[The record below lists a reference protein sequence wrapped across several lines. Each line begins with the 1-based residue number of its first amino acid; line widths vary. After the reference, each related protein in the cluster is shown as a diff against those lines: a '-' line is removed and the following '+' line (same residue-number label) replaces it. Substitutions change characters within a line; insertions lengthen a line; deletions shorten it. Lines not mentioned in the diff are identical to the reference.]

1 MISLFT
7 DVPKS
12 QHMHSPSP
20 SLGQSILDAA
30 DALARYSDMEGGL
43 TCAYLTPAHRAAAAM
58 LAERMR
64 AAGMQVRV
72 DAIGNV
78 IGRYEAD
85 PSAGPDAKVLMTG
98 SHFDTVRNGGR
109 YDGRLGI
116 LLPIAVVGALNEAGI
131 RLPYHFDVVGFA
143 EEEGLRFK
151 TSFLASS
158 VLAGRFDPA
167 LLARAD
173 ADGITLAQALTES
186 DLPGRGDPDALRAAA
201 VDPATL
207 LGFVEVHIEQGPVL
221 LHHDLPL
228 GIVTQI
234 AGSSRFQV
242 RIDGLASHAGTTPMT
257 MRKDAAAA
265 AAEMVLL
272 VESRCGQAP
281 TLVGTVGQLQVPNG
295 SSNVIPAACHFSM
308 DIRAGEDAVREAAI
322 ADIVAGIE
330 AIAAR
335 RGVRAEVERVPP
347 VNNAPCAPW
356 LRAQFAAVLNKRGLQ
371 AFELPSGAG
380 HDAMMMQRITD
391 VAMLFVRCGN
401 GGISHNP
408 LETITAEDA
417 QLAAEV
423 FVDFLRH
430 FKPR

>member
-1 MISLFT
+1 MT
-7 DVPKS
+7 PT
-12 QHMHSPSP
+12 
-20 SLGQSILDAA
+20 LGQTILDHAA
-30 DALARYSDMEGGL
+30 ALARFSDMEDGL
-43 TCAYLTPAHRAAAAM
+43 TCAFLTPAHSATQAQLVKWM
-58 LAERMR
+58 ED
-64 AAGMQVRV
+64 AGMQVRI

-78 IGRYEAD
+78 IGRYAAD
-85 PSAGPDAKVLMTG
+85 PSATDPKVLMTG

-116 LLPIAVVGALNEAGI
+116 LLPIVVVGALNAAGI
-131 RLPYHFDVVGFA
+131 RLPYHFEVVGFA

-158 VLAGRFDPA
+158 VLAGRFDEA
-167 LLARAD
+167 LLDRED
-173 ADGITLAQALTES
+173 TDGISMRDALGAAGFPGAASSAESQAA
-186 DLPGRGDPDALRAAA
+186 ALRAAA

-207 LGFVEVHIEQGPVL
+207 AGFVEVHIEQGPVL
-221 LHHDLPL
+221 LNRGLPL

-242 RIDGLASHAGTTPMT
+242 RVEGLASHAGTTPMD
-257 MRKDAAAA
+257 MRRDAATG
-265 AAEMVLL
+265 AAEMTLL
-272 VESRCGQAP
+272 VESRCAQVP

-295 SSNVIPAACHFSM
+295 SSNVIPGACVFSM
-308 DIRAGEDAVREAAI
+308 DIRAGEDGIREAAI
-322 ADIVAGIE
+322 ADILAGIQ

-335 RGVRAEVERVPP
+335 RGLSATVDRVTP
-347 VNNAPCAPW
+347 VNNAPCARW
-356 LRAQFAAVLNKRGLQ
+356 LMDQFGAVLKKRGLE

-417 QLAAEV
+417 QLAAET

-430 FKPR
+430 FRANAG

>member
-1 MISLFT
+1 MTQTSA
-7 DVPKS
+7 
-12 QHMHSPSP
+12 
-20 SLGQSILDAA
+20 SLGDAILAHA
-30 DALARYSDMEGGL
+30 DQLARFSDMEGGL
-43 TCAYLTPAHRAAAAM
+43 TCAYLTPAHRAAQAR
-58 LAERMR
+58 LAQWME
-64 AAGMQVRV
+64 AAGMQVRI

-78 IGRYEAD
+78 IGRYAAD
-85 PSAGPDAKVLMTG
+85 PAVPGARVLMTG

-116 LLPIAVVGALNEAGI
+116 LLPIAVVGALNQAGI

-167 LLARAD
+167 LLERQD
-173 ADGITLAQALTES
+173 ADGITLREALAAS
-186 DLPGRGDPDALRAAA
+186 DLPGAGDLQALRAAA
-201 VDPATL
+201 VDPASL

-221 LHHDLPL
+221 LHHGLPL
-228 GIVTQI
+228 GVVTQI
-234 AGSSRFQV
+234 AGSSRFAV
-242 RIDGLASHAGTTPMT
+242 RVEGLASHAGTTPMG
-257 MRKDAAAA
+257 MRRDAAAG
-265 AAEMVLL
+265 AAEMILL
-272 VESRCGQAP
+272 VEQRCAAAP

-295 SSNVIPAACHFSM
+295 SSNVIPAACTFSM
-308 DIRAGEDAVREAAI
+308 DIRAGEDGIREAAI
-322 ADIVAGIE
+322 ADIVAGIGQ
-330 AIAAR
+330 IAER
-335 RGVRAEVERVPP
+335 RGLAAQVERVPP
-347 VNNAPCAPW
+347 VNNAPCARW
-356 LRAQFAAVLNKRGLQ
+356 LMDQFGAVLKKRGLQ

-380 HDAMMMQRITD
+380 HDAMMMQRIAD

-430 FKPR
+430 FQPRG

>member
-1 MISLFT
+1 MTRNLH
-7 DVPKS
+7 P
-12 QHMHSPSP
+12 
-20 SLGQSILDAA
+20 LGQSILDRAE
-30 DALARYSDMEGGL
+30 ALAQFSDMEGGL
-43 TCAYLTPAHRAAAAM
+43 TCAFLTPAHRSAQAL
-58 LAERMR
+58 LAQWME
-64 AAGMQVRV
+64 AAGMQVRI

-78 IGRYEAD
+78 IGRYAAD
-85 PSAGPDAKVLMTG
+85 PAAGGDARVLMTG

-131 RLPYHFDVVGFA
+131 RLPYHLDVVGFA

-167 LLARAD
+167 LLVRTD
-173 ADGITLAQALTES
+173 ADGITMREALAAS
-186 DLPGRGDPDALRAAA
+186 DLPGNGELAALQAAA
-201 VDPATL
+201 VDPTTL

-221 LHHDLPL
+221 LDKGLPL
-228 GIVTQI
+228 GVVTQI

-242 RIDGLASHAGTTPMT
+242 RVEGQASHAGTTPMG
-257 MRKDAAAA
+257 MRRDAAAG
-265 AAEMVLL
+265 AAEMILL
-272 VESRCGQAP
+272 VESRCSAVP
-281 TLVGTVGQLQVPNG
+281 TLVGTAGQLQVPDG
-295 SSNVIPAACHFSM
+295 SSNVIPAACTFSM
-308 DIRAGEDAVREAAI
+308 DIRAGEDGIREAAI
-322 ADIVAGIE
+322 ADIVAGIQQ
-330 AIAAR
+330 IAAR
-335 RGVRAEVERVPP
+335 RGLSAQVDRVKP
-347 VNNAPCAPW
+347 VDNAPCARW
-356 LRAQFAAVLNKRGLQ
+356 LMDQFGAVLRKRGLR

-430 FKPR
+430 FQQQA

>member
-1 MISLFT
+1 MTRNLH
-7 DVPKS
+7 P
-12 QHMHSPSP
+12 
-20 SLGQSILDAA
+20 LGQSILDRA
-30 DALARYSDMEGGL
+30 DALAQFSDLEGGL
-43 TCAYLTPAHRAAAAM
+43 TCAFLTPAHRSAQAL
-58 LAERMR
+58 LAQWME
-64 AAGMQVRV
+64 AAGMQVRI

-78 IGRYEAD
+78 IGRYAAD
-85 PSAGPDAKVLMTG
+85 AAAGDDARVLMTG

-116 LLPIAVVGALNEAGI
+116 LLPIAVVGALHAAGI
-131 RLPYHFDVVGFA
+131 RLPYHLDVVGFA

-167 LLARAD
+167 LLARTD
-173 ADGITLAQALTES
+173 ADGVTMREALATS
-186 DLPGRGDPDALRAAA
+186 GLPGHGELAALQAAA
-201 VDPATL
+201 VDSAAL

-221 LHHDLPL
+221 LDKGLAL
-228 GIVTQI
+228 GVVTQI

-242 RIDGLASHAGTTPMT
+242 RIEGQASHAGTTPMG
-257 MRKDAAAA
+257 MRRDAAAG
-265 AAEMVLL
+265 AAEMILL
-272 VESRCGQAP
+272 VETRCSAAP
-281 TLVGTVGQLQVPNG
+281 TLVGTVGQLQIPDG
-295 SSNVIPAACHFSM
+295 SSNVIPAACTFSM
-308 DIRAGEDAVREAAI
+308 DIRAGEDGIREAAI
-322 ADIVAGIE
+322 ADIVAGIRQ
-330 AIAAR
+330 IAAR
-335 RGVRAEVERVPP
+335 RGLSAHVDRVRP
-347 VNNAPCAPW
+347 VQNAPCARW
-356 LRAQFAAVLNKRGLQ
+356 LMDQFVAVLRKRGLP

-408 LETITAEDA
+408 LETMTAEDA

-430 FKPR
+430 FQPQD

>member
-1 MISLFT
+1 MT
-7 DVPKS
+7 
-12 QHMHSPSP
+12 QTTA
-20 SLGQSILDAA
+20 SLGQAILDHAA
-30 DALARYSDMEGGL
+30 QLARFSDMEGGL
-43 TCAYLTPAHRAAAAM
+43 TCAYLTPAHRAAQDR
-58 LAERMR
+58 LAQWME
-64 AAGMQVRV
+64 AAGMQVRT

-78 IGRYEAD
+78 IGRYAAD
-85 PSAGPDAKVLMTG
+85 PAVTDARVLMTG

-116 LLPIAVVGALNEAGI
+116 LLPIAVVDALNRAGI
-131 RLPYHFDVVGFA
+131 RLPYHFEVVGFA

-167 LLARAD
+167 LLARTD
-173 ADGITLAQALTES
+173 ADGVTLAEALAAS
-186 DLPGRGDPDALRAAA
+186 GLPGAGDLDALRAAA
-201 VDPATL
+201 LDPATL

-228 GIVTQI
+228 GVVTQI

-242 RIDGLASHAGTTPMT
+242 RVEGQASHAGTTPMG
-257 MRKDAAAA
+257 MRKDAAAG
-265 AAEMVLL
+265 AAEMILL
-272 VESRCGQAP
+272 VEQRCAAAP
-281 TLVGTVGQLQVPNG
+281 TLVGTVGQLQVPDG
-295 SSNVIPAACHFSM
+295 SSNVIPAACTFSM
-308 DIRAGEDAVREAAI
+308 DIRAGADDIREAAI
-322 ADIVAGIE
+322 ADIVAGIQR
-330 AIAAR
+330 IAAR
-335 RGVRAEVERVPP
+335 RGLSAQVERVPP
-347 VNNAPCAPW
+347 VNNAPCARW
-356 LRAQFAAVLNKRGLQ
+356 LMDQFGAVLKKRGME

-380 HDAMMMQRITD
+380 HDAMMMHRITD

-430 FKPR
+430 FQPRG

>member
-1 MISLFT
+1 MTTATS
-7 DVPKS
+7 
-12 QHMHSPSP
+12 
-20 SLGQSILDAA
+20 SLGQQILDCA
-30 DALARYSDMEGGL
+30 DSLARFSDMEDGL
-43 TCAYLTPAHRAAAAM
+43 TCAFLTPAHRQAQAQLVRWM
-58 LAERMR
+58 ED
-64 AAGMQVRV
+64 AGMTVRI

-78 IGRYEAD
+78 IGRYAAD
-85 PSAGPDAKVLMTG
+85 PAVADPRVLMTG

-116 LLPIAVVGALNEAGI
+116 LLPIAVVGALRDAGI

-158 VLAGRFDPA
+158 VLAGRFDAA
-167 LLARAD
+167 LLDRID
-173 ADGITLAQALTES
+173 ADGVTMRAALAEAGFPGAG
-186 DLPGRGDPDALRAAA
+186 DLDALRAAA

-207 LGFVEVHIEQGPVL
+207 AGFVEVHIEQGPVL
-221 LHHDLPL
+221 LNRALPL

-242 RIDGLASHAGTTPMT
+242 HVEGLASHAGTTPMD
-257 MRKDAAAA
+257 MRRDAATG
-265 AAEMVLL
+265 AAEMTLL
-272 VESRCGQAP
+272 VEERCAQVP

-295 SSNVIPAACHFSM
+295 SSNVIPAACVFSM
-308 DIRAGEDAVREAAI
+308 DIRAGEDSIREDAI

-330 AIAAR
+330 RIAAR
-335 RGVRAEVERVPP
+335 RALQVKVERVTP
-347 VNNAPCAPW
+347 VNNAPCANW
-356 LRAQFAAVLNKRGLQ
+356 LMDQFAAVLRKRGLEE
-371 AFELPSGAG
+371 FKLPSGAG

-408 LETITAEDA
+408 LETITASDA
-417 QLAAEV
+417 QQAAEA

-430 FKPR
+430 FKPRN

>member
-1 MISLFT
+1 M
-7 DVPKS
+7 
-12 QHMHSPSP
+12 PSTP
-20 SLGQSILDAA
+20 APLGQAILDAA
-30 DALARYSDMEGGL
+30 DALARFSDMEGGL
-43 TCAYLTPAHRAAAAM
+43 TCAYLTPAHRASAAW
-58 LAERMR
+58 LAEAMR
-64 AAGMQVRV
+64 DAGMVVRV

-85 PSAGPDAKVLMTG
+85 PSSGPDARVLMTG
-98 SHFDTVRNGGR
+98 SHFDTVRDGGR

-116 LLPIAVVGALNEAGI
+116 LLPIAVVRALRDAGI
-131 RLPYHFDVVGFA
+131 RLPYHFEVVAFA

-167 LLARAD
+167 LLSRTD
-173 ADGITLAQALTES
+173 ADGVTLAEALAAS
-186 DLPGRGDPDALRAAA
+186 DLPGGGDLAALRAAA
-201 VDPATL
+201 VDPAKL
-207 LGFVEVHIEQGPVL
+207 LAFVEVHIEQGPVL
-221 LHHDLPL
+221 LHHGLPL

-242 RIDGLASHAGTTPMT
+242 RVGGLASHAGTTPMS

-272 VESRCGQAP
+272 VESRCSQAP

-295 SSNVIPAACHFSM
+295 SSNVIPGACHFSM

-322 ADIVAGIE
+322 ADIVRGIHD
-330 AIAAR
+330 IAAR
-335 RGVRAEVERVPP
+335 RGVSAEVERVPP

-356 LRAQFAAVLNKRGLQ
+356 LRAQWAAVLAKRGLQ
-371 AFELPSGAG
+371 PFELPSGAG
-380 HDAMMMQRITD
+380 HDAMMMQRIVD

-408 LETITAEDA
+408 LETITADDA

-430 FKPR
+430 FRANEAAV

>member
-1 MISLFT
+1 MT
-7 DVPKS
+7 
-12 QHMHSPSP
+12 QTTA
-20 SLGQSILDAA
+20 SLGQAILDHA
-30 DALARYSDMEGGL
+30 DQLARFSDMEDGL
-43 TCAYLTPAHRAAAAM
+43 TCAYLTPAHRAAQDQ
-58 LAERMR
+58 LAQWMD
-64 AAGMQVRV
+64 AAGMEVRI

-78 IGRYEAD
+78 IGRYAAD
-85 PSAGPDAKVLMTG
+85 PAVTDARVLMTG

-116 LLPIAVVGALNEAGI
+116 LLPIAVVDVLNRAAI
-131 RLPYHFDVVGFA
+131 RLPYHLEVVGFA

-167 LLARAD
+167 LLTRVD
-173 ADGITLAQALTES
+173 ADGITLAEALATS
-186 DLPGRGDPDALRAAA
+186 GLPGAGDLQALRAAA
-201 VDPATL
+201 LDPAAL
-207 LGFVEVHIEQGPVL
+207 LGFVELHIEQGPVL

-228 GIVTQI
+228 GVVTQI

-242 RIDGLASHAGTTPMT
+242 RVEGQASHAGTTPMG
-257 MRKDAAAA
+257 MRKDAAAG
-265 AAEMVLL
+265 AAEMILL
-272 VESRCGQAP
+272 VEERCAAAP

-295 SSNVIPAACHFSM
+295 SSNVIPAACTFSM
-308 DIRAGEDAVREAAI
+308 DIRAGADDIREAAI

-330 AIAAR
+330 RIAAR
-335 RGVRAEVERVPP
+335 RGLSAQVERVPP
-347 VNNAPCAPW
+347 VNNAPCARW
-356 LRAQFAAVLNKRGLQ
+356 LMEQFGAVLKKRGME

-380 HDAMMMQRITD
+380 HDAMMMHRITD

-408 LETITAEDA
+408 LETITADDA

-430 FKPR
+430 FQPRG

>member
-1 MISLFT
+1 MTRNLH
-7 DVPKS
+7 P
-12 QHMHSPSP
+12 
-20 SLGQSILDAA
+20 LGQSILDRAE
-30 DALARYSDMEGGL
+30 ALAQFSDMEGGL
-43 TCAYLTPAHRAAAAM
+43 TCAFLTPAHRSTQAL
-58 LAERMR
+58 LAQWME
-64 AAGMQVRV
+64 AAGMQVRI

-78 IGRYEAD
+78 IGRYAAD
-85 PSAGPDAKVLMTG
+85 PAAGGDARVLMTG

-131 RLPYHFDVVGFA
+131 RLPYHLDVVGFA

-167 LLARAD
+167 LLVRTD
-173 ADGITLAQALTES
+173 ADGITMREALAAS
-186 DLPGRGDPDALRAAA
+186 DLPGNGELAALQAAA
-201 VDPATL
+201 VDPTTL

-221 LHHDLPL
+221 LDKGLPL
-228 GIVTQI
+228 GVVTQI

-242 RIDGLASHAGTTPMT
+242 RVEGQASHAGTTPMG
-257 MRKDAAAA
+257 MRRDAAAG
-265 AAEMVLL
+265 AAEMILL
-272 VESRCGQAP
+272 VESRCSAVP
-281 TLVGTVGQLQVPNG
+281 TLVGTAGQLQVPDG
-295 SSNVIPAACHFSM
+295 SSNVIPAACTFSM
-308 DIRAGEDAVREAAI
+308 DIRAGEDGIREAAI
-322 ADIVAGIE
+322 ADIVAGIQQ
-330 AIAAR
+330 IAAR
-335 RGVRAEVERVPP
+335 RGLSAQVDRVKP
-347 VNNAPCAPW
+347 VDNAPCARW
-356 LRAQFAAVLNKRGLQ
+356 LMDQFGAVLRKRGLR

-430 FKPR
+430 FQQQA

>member
-1 MISLFT
+1 M
-7 DVPKS
+7 S
-12 QHMHSPSP
+12 QTTA
-20 SLGQSILDAA
+20 SLGQAILDHA
-30 DALARYSDMEGGL
+30 DQLARFSDMEGGL
-43 TCAYLTPAHRAAAAM
+43 TCAYLTPAHRAAQDQ
-58 LAERMR
+58 LAQWME
-64 AAGMQVRV
+64 AAGMAVRI

-78 IGRYEAD
+78 IGRYAAD
-85 PSAGPDAKVLMTG
+85 PAVTDARVLMTG

-116 LLPIAVVGALNEAGI
+116 LLPIAVVDALNRAGI
-131 RLPYHFDVVGFA
+131 RLPYHFEVVGFA

-158 VLAGRFDPA
+158 VLADRFDPA
-167 LLARAD
+167 LLARVD
-173 ADGITLAQALTES
+173 ADGITLAEALAIS
-186 DLPGRGDPDALRAAA
+186 GLPGAGDPQALRAAA
-201 VDPATL
+201 LDPATL

-228 GIVTQI
+228 GVVTQI

-242 RIDGLASHAGTTPMT
+242 RVEGQASHAGTTPMG
-257 MRKDAAAA
+257 MRKDAAAG
-265 AAEMVLL
+265 AAEMILL
-272 VESRCGQAP
+272 VEERCAAAP

-295 SSNVIPAACHFSM
+295 SSNVIPAACTFSM
-308 DIRAGEDAVREAAI
+308 DIRAGADDIREAAI

-330 AIAAR
+330 RIAAR
-335 RGVRAEVERVPP
+335 RGLSAQVERVPP
-347 VNNAPCAPW
+347 VNNAPCARW
-356 LRAQFAAVLNKRGLQ
+356 LMDQFGAVLKKRGME

-380 HDAMMMQRITD
+380 HDAMMMHRITD

-430 FKPR
+430 FQPLG

>member
-1 MISLFT
+1 MTQTSA
-7 DVPKS
+7 
-12 QHMHSPSP
+12 
-20 SLGQSILDAA
+20 SLGDTILAHA
-30 DALARYSDMEGGL
+30 DELARFSDMEDGL
-43 TCAYLTPAHRAAAAM
+43 TCAYLTPAHRAAQAL
-58 LAERMR
+58 LAQWME

-78 IGRYEAD
+78 IGRYAAD
-85 PSAGPDAKVLMTG
+85 PAVSDARVLLTG

-116 LLPIAVVGALNEAGI
+116 LLPIAVIGALNQAGI
-131 RLPYHFDVVGFA
+131 RLPYHVDVVAFA

-158 VLAGRFDPA
+158 VLAGRFDAA
-167 LLARAD
+167 LLERQD
-173 ADGITLAQALTES
+173 ADGISLREALAASGLPGAGALQAL
-186 DLPGRGDPDALRAAA
+186 RDAALDAAS
-201 VDPATL
+201 L

-221 LHHDLPL
+221 LHHGLPL
-228 GIVTQI
+228 GVVTQI
-234 AGSSRFQV
+234 AGSSRFSV
-242 RIDGLASHAGTTPMT
+242 RVEGLASHAGTTPMG
-257 MRKDAAAA
+257 MRRDAAAG
-265 AAEMVLL
+265 AAEMILL
-272 VESRCGQAP
+272 VEQRCAAAP

-295 SSNVIPAACHFSM
+295 SSNVIPAACTFSM
-308 DIRAGEDAVREAAI
+308 DIRAGEDAIREAAI
-322 ADIVAGIE
+322 ADIVAGI
-330 AIAAR
+330 AQIAER
-335 RGVRAEVERVPP
+335 RGLSAQVERVPP
-347 VNNAPCAPW
+347 VNNAPCARW
-356 LRAQFAAVLNKRGLQ
+356 LMDQFGAVLKKRGLQ

-380 HDAMMMQRITD
+380 HDAMMMQRVTD

-430 FKPR
+430 FQPRG

>member
-1 MISLFT
+1 MTQTSAT
-7 DVPKS
+7 
-12 QHMHSPSP
+12 
-20 SLGQSILDAA
+20 LGASILDRA
-30 DALARYSDMEGGL
+30 DQLARFSDMEAGL
-43 TCAYLTPAHRAAAAM
+43 TCAYLTPAHRAVQARLVEWM
-58 LAERMR
+58 E
-64 AAGMQVRV
+64 AAGMQVRI

-78 IGRYEAD
+78 IGRYEAG
-85 PSAGPDAKVLMTG
+85 PAVPDARVLMTG

-116 LLPIAVVGALNEAGI
+116 LLPVAVVGALNQAGI
-131 RLPYHFDVVGFA
+131 RLPYHFEVVAFA

-167 LLARAD
+167 LLERQD
-173 ADGITLAQALTES
+173 TDGITLQEALAAS
-186 DLPGRGDPDALRAAA
+186 GLPGAGALEALRAAA

-221 LHHDLPL
+221 LHHGLPL
-228 GIVTQI
+228 GVVTQI

-242 RIDGLASHAGTTPMT
+242 RVEGLASHAGTTPMG
-257 MRKDAAAA
+257 MRKDAAAG
-265 AAEMVLL
+265 AAEMILL
-272 VESRCGQAP
+272 VEQRCSAAP
-281 TLVGTVGQLQVPNG
+281 TLVGTVGQLQVPDG
-295 SSNVIPAACHFSM
+295 SSNVIPAACAFSM
-308 DIRAGEDAVREAAI
+308 DIRAGEDGIREAAI
-322 ADIVAGIE
+322 ADIVAGIDQ
-330 AIAAR
+330 IAQR
-335 RGVRAEVERVPP
+335 RGLTAQVERVPP
-347 VNNAPCAPW
+347 VNNAPCGRW
-356 LRAQFAAVLNKRGLQ
+356 LMDQFGAVLKKRGLQ

-430 FKPR
+430 FQPRG

>member
-1 MISLFT
+1 MTQTSA
-7 DVPKS
+7 
-12 QHMHSPSP
+12 
-20 SLGQSILDAA
+20 SLGDTILAHA
-30 DALARYSDMEGGL
+30 DQLARFSDMEDGL
-43 TCAYLTPAHRAAAAM
+43 TCAYLTPAHRAAQAR
-58 LAERMR
+58 LAQWME
-64 AAGMQVRV
+64 AAGMQVQI

-78 IGRYEAD
+78 IGRYAAD
-85 PSAGPDAKVLMTG
+85 PAVPDARVLMTG

-116 LLPIAVVGALNEAGI
+116 LLPVAVVGALNQAGI
-131 RLPYHFDVVGFA
+131 RLPYHFEVVGFA

-167 LLARAD
+167 LLERQD
-173 ADGITLAQALTES
+173 ADGITLREALAAS
-186 DLPGRGDPDALRAAA
+186 DLPGAGELQALRAAA
-201 VDPATL
+201 VDPASL
-207 LGFVEVHIEQGPVL
+207 LGFIEVHIEQGPVL
-221 LHHDLPL
+221 LHHGLAL
-228 GIVTQI
+228 GVVTQI
-234 AGSSRFQV
+234 AGSSRFTV
-242 RIDGLASHAGTTPMT
+242 RVEGLASHAGTTPMG
-257 MRKDAAAA
+257 MRRDAAAG
-265 AAEMVLL
+265 AAEMILL
-272 VESRCGQAP
+272 VEQRCAAAP

-295 SSNVIPAACHFSM
+295 SSNVIPAACTFSM
-308 DIRAGEDAVREAAI
+308 DIRAGEDGIREAAI
-322 ADIVAGIE
+322 ADIVAGIGE
-330 AIAAR
+330 IAGR
-335 RGVRAEVERVPP
+335 RGLTAQVERVPP
-347 VNNAPCAPW
+347 VNNAPCARW
-356 LRAQFAAVLNKRGLQ
+356 LMDQFGAVLKKRGLQ

-430 FKPR
+430 FQPRS

>member
-1 MISLFT
+1 MTQNLH
-7 DVPKS
+7 P
-12 QHMHSPSP
+12 
-20 SLGQSILDAA
+20 LGQSILDRAE
-30 DALARYSDMEGGL
+30 ALAQFSDTEGGL
-43 TCAYLTPAHRAAAAM
+43 TCAFLTPAHRSAQAL
-58 LAERMR
+58 LAQWME
-64 AAGMQVRV
+64 AAGMQVRN

-78 IGRYEAD
+78 IGRYAAD
-85 PSAGPDAKVLMTG
+85 HVSGSDARVLLTG

-116 LLPIAVVGALNEAGI
+116 LLPIAVVGALNAAGI
-131 RLPYHFDVVGFA
+131 RLPYHLDVIGFA

-167 LLARAD
+167 LLARTD
-173 ADGITLAQALTES
+173 ADGVTLGEELVAAG
-186 DLPGRGDPDALRAAA
+186 LPGNGELAALQAAA
-201 VDPATL
+201 VDPAAL

-221 LHHDLPL
+221 LNQGLAL
-228 GIVTQI
+228 GVVTQI

-242 RIDGLASHAGTTPMT
+242 TIGGQASHAGTTPMG
-257 MRKDAAAA
+257 MRRDAAAG
-265 AAEMVLL
+265 AAEMILL
-272 VESRCGQAP
+272 VESRCGAVP
-281 TLVGTVGQLQVPNG
+281 SLVGTVGQLQVPDG
-295 SSNVIPAACHFSM
+295 SSNVIPASCTFSM
-308 DIRAGEDAVREAAI
+308 DIRAGEDGIREAAI
-322 ADIVAGIE
+322 ADIVAGIRQ
-330 AIAAR
+330 IAAR
-335 RGVRAEVERVPP
+335 RGLSAQVDRVKP
-347 VNNAPCAPW
+347 VYNAPCARW
-356 LRAQFAAVLNKRGLQ
+356 LMDQFGAVLRKRGLP

-380 HDAMMMQRITD
+380 HDAMMMQCITD

-430 FKPR
+430 FQPQA

>member
-1 MISLFT
+1 MTPTLH
-7 DVPKS
+7 P
-12 QHMHSPSP
+12 
-20 SLGQSILDAA
+20 LGQSILDRAE
-30 DALARYSDMEGGL
+30 ALARFSDMEGGL
-43 TCAYLTPAHRAAAAM
+43 TCAFLTPAHRSAQAL
-58 LAERMR
+58 LAQWME
-64 AAGMQVRV
+64 AAGMQVRI

-78 IGRYEAD
+78 IGRYAAD
-85 PSAGPDAKVLMTG
+85 PAAGGDARVLMTG
-98 SHFDTVRNGGR
+98 SHFDSVRNGGR

-116 LLPIAVVGALNEAGI
+116 LLPIAVIGALHAAGI
-131 RLPYHFDVVGFA
+131 RLPYHLDVVGFA

-167 LLARAD
+167 LLARTD
-173 ADGITLAQALTES
+173 ADGVTMREALAAS
-186 DLPGRGDPDALRAAA
+186 GLPGHGELAALQAAA
-201 VDPATL
+201 VDPAAL

-221 LHHDLPL
+221 LDKGLAL
-228 GIVTQI
+228 GVVTQI

-242 RIDGLASHAGTTPMT
+242 RIEGQASHAGTTPMG
-257 MRKDAAAA
+257 MRRDAAAG

-272 VESRCGQAP
+272 VETRCSATP
-281 TLVGTVGQLQVPNG
+281 TLVGTVGQLQVPDG
-295 SSNVIPAACHFSM
+295 SSNVIPAACTFSM
-308 DIRAGEDAVREAAI
+308 DIRAGEDGIREAAI
-322 ADIVAGIE
+322 ADIVAGIQQ
-330 AIAAR
+330 IAAR
-335 RGVRAEVERVPP
+335 RGLSAHVDRVRP
-347 VNNAPCAPW
+347 VQNAPCVRW
-356 LRAQFAAVLNKRGLQ
+356 LMDQFGAVLRKRGLP

-430 FKPR
+430 FQPQD

>member
-1 MISLFT
+1 MTNNLH
-7 DVPKS
+7 P
-12 QHMHSPSP
+12 
-20 SLGQSILDAA
+20 LGQSILDRAE
-30 DALARYSDMEGGL
+30 ALARFSDMEGGL
-43 TCAYLTPAHRAAAAM
+43 TCAFLTPAHRSAQAL
-58 LAERMR
+58 LAQWME
-64 AAGMQVRV
+64 AAGMQVRT

-78 IGRYEAD
+78 IGRYAAD
-85 PSAGPDAKVLMTG
+85 AAAGGDARVLMTG

-116 LLPIAVVGALNEAGI
+116 LLPIAVVGALHAAGI
-131 RLPYHFDVVGFA
+131 RLPYHLDVVGFA

-167 LLARAD
+167 LLARTD
-173 ADGITLAQALTES
+173 ADGVTMREALAAS
-186 DLPGRGDPDALRAAA
+186 GLPGNGELAALQAAA
-201 VDPATL
+201 VDPAAL

-221 LHHDLPL
+221 LDKGLAL
-228 GIVTQI
+228 GVVTQI

-242 RIDGLASHAGTTPMT
+242 RVEGQASHAGTTPMG
-257 MRKDAAAA
+257 MRRDAAAG
-265 AAEMVLL
+265 AAEMILL
-272 VESRCGQAP
+272 VEARCSAAP
-281 TLVGTVGQLQVPNG
+281 TLVGTVGQLQIPDG
-295 SSNVIPAACHFSM
+295 SSNVIPAACTFSM
-308 DIRAGEDAVREAAI
+308 DIRAGEDGIREAAI
-322 ADIVAGIE
+322 ADIVAGIQQ
-330 AIAAR
+330 IAAR
-335 RGVRAEVERVPP
+335 RGLSAHVDRVRP
-347 VNNAPCAPW
+347 VQNAPCARW
-356 LRAQFAAVLNKRGLQ
+356 LMDQFGAVLRKRGLP

-430 FKPR
+430 FQPQG

>member
-1 MISLFT
+1 M
-7 DVPKS
+7 S
-12 QHMHSPSP
+12 QTTA
-20 SLGQSILDAA
+20 SLGQAILDHA
-30 DALARYSDMEGGL
+30 DQLARFSDMEGGL
-43 TCAYLTPAHRAAAAM
+43 TCAYLTPAHRAAQDQ
-58 LAERMR
+58 LAQWME
-64 AAGMQVRV
+64 AAGMAVRI

-78 IGRYEAD
+78 IGRYAAD
-85 PSAGPDAKVLMTG
+85 PAVTDARVLMTG

-116 LLPIAVVGALNEAGI
+116 LLPIAVVDALNRAGI
-131 RLPYHFDVVGFA
+131 RLPYHFEVVGFA

-167 LLARAD
+167 LLTRVD
-173 ADGITLAQALTES
+173 ADGITLAEALATS
-186 DLPGRGDPDALRAAA
+186 GLPGAGDLQALRAAA
-201 VDPATL
+201 LDPATL

-228 GIVTQI
+228 GVVTQI

-242 RIDGLASHAGTTPMT
+242 RVEGQASHAGTTPMG
-257 MRKDAAAA
+257 MRKDAAAG
-265 AAEMVLL
+265 AAEMILL
-272 VESRCGQAP
+272 VEERCAAAP

-295 SSNVIPAACHFSM
+295 SSNVIPAACTFSM
-308 DIRAGEDAVREAAI
+308 DIRAGADDIREAAI

-330 AIAAR
+330 RIAAR
-335 RGVRAEVERVPP
+335 RGLSARVERVPP
-347 VNNAPCAPW
+347 VNNAPCARW
-356 LRAQFAAVLNKRGLQ
+356 LMDQFGAVLKKRGME

-380 HDAMMMQRITD
+380 HDAMMMHRITD

-430 FKPR
+430 FLPLNN